1 MLWKLTS
8 IKFMCSSENVQLFC
22 CTNYTI
28 HSTKSHTEGCN
39 CCLLSRFHYIAGLNQ
54 YIYTCC
60 QQIRRYSDSFAHSQM
75 KLFAFYAHEHYDKQL
90 VMANNPSHEALMWY
104 CFSFC
109 WDVKGK
115 KKKLPQLCLLSVTRH
130 MTPTGGNKSLPGNNP
145 SKTSLPKFHRRSV
158 CLLMTIISV

>member
-1 MLWKLTS
+1 
-8 IKFMCSSENVQLFC
+8 MCSSENVQLFC

-60 QQIRRYSDSFAHSQM
+60 QQIRRYSDSFACSQM

-115 KKKLPQLCLLSVTRH
+115 KNNFHNSAYCQWPDTWRPQEEISLCQEII
-130 MTPTGGNKSLPGNNP
+130 
-145 SKTSLPKFHRRSV
+145 LPKRV
-158 CLLMTIISV
+158 CLNFIVDLFVCWWQ